1 MNPSGGGS
9 SEIQNDL
16 IQEVFGEEMIYD
28 FGELEFLT
36 YQDITGEEPP
46 DDFFAKLGFSQVS
59 APDFVYKPH
68 EFYRISID
76 GTFYT
81 VASASLQH
89 CTIANDVRDEI
100 ALVWNLENEV
110 LYVVFQDENSIR
122 GKRQV
127 KIYKKT
133 FPAPMEYQAEFHWD
147 SSNSSYC
154 YINMYFDGM
163 TVDNIASRYK
173 YTLMVD
179 GTEIT
184 IQGVLNYTKSEPW
197 NIIAKGPCNT
207 DLFPEVIK
215 NAKEISLTIT
225 RYEYNSGGN
234 ILEEKIYHLKNFT
247 TFTDSEGRLY
257 YIFGENFITNSEVLG
272 S

>member
-36 YQDITGEEPP
+36 YQDISGEEPP
-46 DDFFAKLGFSQVS
+46 DEFFAKLGVVQVS
-59 APDFVYKPH
+59 SPDFVYKPH

-81 VASASLQH
+81 VASASLAH
-89 CTIANDVRDEI
+89 TVIANDVRDEI
-100 ALVWNLENEV
+100 ALVWNLESEV

-122 GKRQV
+122 GKHQV

-133 FPAPMEYQAEFHWD
+133 FPAPVGYQVEFYWD
-147 SSNSSYC
+147 SSNPSSGG
-154 YINMYFDGM
+154 INMYFDGM
-163 TVDNIASRYK
+163 TVDSTSSRYK
-173 YTLMVD
+173 ITLMVD
-179 GTEIT
+179 ETVINT
-184 IQGVLNYTKSEPW
+184 AFLLKYDRCTPW
-197 NIIAKGPCNT
+197 NLIADRDSVTG
-207 DLFPEVIK
+207 LLPEVIK
-215 NAKEISLTIT
+215 NGKEITITIT
-225 RYEYNSGGN
+225 RSSYTTED
-234 ILEEKIYHLKNFT
+234 ILEEKTYHLKNFT
-247 TFTDSEGRLY
+247 TFTDSKGTLY
-257 YIFGENFITNSEVLG
+257 YIFGENFVTNSELFG